1 MEILF
6 FTKKDKFLENR
17 FGHKNEIEKERERNR
32 FPRTLVLLD
41 SRKGRRYDDDD
52 DDTDRQCDQIC
63 RNFATLLK
71 FKRLAIYLRIYSE
84 FGTIWSLLWQK
95 NVFGHA
101 SFALL

>member
-41 SRKGRRYDDDD
+41 SRKGRRYDDDN
-52 DDTDRQCDQIC
+52 TDRQYDQIW

-71 FKRLAIYLRIYSE
+71 I
-84 FGTIWSLLWQK
+84 
-95 NVFGHA
+95 
-101 SFALL
+101 